1 MGRTRSAHPRCFF
14 PLLVE
19 MAVGLVPA
27 FISGPI
33 PVPSPAASGC
43 VVFPVVWHSGGC
55 TLLPLGLQLQ
65 AVFCVQCYG
74 SKDYRQCRGAAGNHP
89 PEMMCHLILCVLAA
103 CKEPCISFTESG
115 QASQRI

>member
-33 PVPSPAASGC
+33 PVPPPSSLWLCGVPGC
-43 VVFPVVWHSGGC
+43 VAQR
-55 TLLPLGLQLQ
+55 GLHP
-65 AVFCVQCYG
+65 ASV
-74 SKDYRQCRGAAGNHP
+74 GAAAAG
-89 PEMMCHLILCVLAA
+89 CVLFLSVMALKITDNA
-103 CKEPCISFTESG
+103 GGLLVTILL
-115 QASQRI
+115 R